1 MGDFLDT
8 IASVGKGG
16 TGSTPVASVPNSPS
30 THWSSSVGT
39 IMNGLANLGTVGL
52 GYVNAFKGNTTP
64 TGIEGMEGSE
74 GVDDYN
80 PNQSSGLSTNKIL
93 LIGVALVAVL
103 FFVLKGK

>member
-8 IASVGKGG
+8 IASVGKVG

-52 GYVNAFKGNTTP
+52 GYVNTFKGNTTP
-64 TGIEGMEGSE
+64 TGMEGSE